1 MNIVLVEPEIPPNTG
16 NVARTAVL
24 TGTRLHLV
32 EPLGFSLAEKELR
45 RSGLDYW
52 KYLDLKVHKD
62 FDAFLNNRE
71 QGRLISFSTGSIN
84 HYHRFTYS
92 YDDYLIFGCETKGL
106 AEKIIKATDLTL
118 RIPML
123 EKIPRSL
130 NLGNSV
136 AIVLYEA
143 LRQQNFPGMQ

>member
-16 NVARTAVL
+16 NVARTCVL

-62 FDAFLNNRE
+62 FDTFLNNRE
-71 QGRLISFSTGSIN
+71 EGRLISFSTGSAN
-84 HYHRFTYS
+84 HYHRCTYRS
-92 YDDYLIFGCETKGL
+92 DDYLVYGSETRGL
-106 AEKIIKATDLTL
+106 NVNIIKATDLTL

-123 EKIPRSL
+123 EQIPRSL

-143 LRQQNFPGMQ
+143 LRQQNFPGMR

>member
-16 NVARTAVL
+16 NVARTCVL

-62 FDAFLNNRE
+62 FDAFLNDRE
-71 QGRLISFSTGSIN
+71 EGRLISFSTGSAN
-84 HYHRFTYS
+84 PYHKFTYRS
-92 YDDYLIFGCETKGL
+92 DDYLIYGCETRGL
-106 AEKIIKATDLTL
+106 DKNIIKATDLTL

-123 EKIPRSL
+123 EQIPRSL

-143 LRQQNFPGMQ
+143 LRQQNFPGMR